1 MPLTRC
7 VDKLDR
13 RNPREGLV
21 DLHEGHVET
30 FLTLGL
36 DPTFSCDNP
45 LDAPKLDIGI
55 LLRLA
60 TFVSNVSFDF
70 GGSAHLV
77 APIVAAVAGSD
88 KDVR

>member
-1 MPLTRC
+1 MSLIRC

-13 RNPREGLV
+13 CNSRERLV
-21 DLHEGHVET
+21 DLHEGNVET

-45 LDAPKLDIGI
+45 LDAPELDIGI

-60 TFVSNVSFDF
+60 TFVSNVGFYFS
-70 GGSAHLV
+70 GPAHFV
-77 APIVAAVAGSD
+77 APIIAAVTSSD